1 MLLFFR
7 NDTGFGGN
15 NGFTDFKRILDVPI
29 ATPQTRML
37 LFGLTAAVLI
47 GTLLLGRALVPF
59 GYMPGAGGL
68 VLCPAYGPAQAAGGH
83 AMAHSM
89 AMDMPGHDMSAMD
102 MGPAAAKGG
111 AHAGHEGMAHEGSC
125 AYATSASGSALS
137 TVHSLP
143 AVAYVPSTPNDVP
156 SPAER
161 LIPRGT
167 IVPTRLPRGPPA
179 LS

>member
-1 MLLFFR
+1 MPRARKSLSSPWLQLL
-7 NDTGFGGN
+7 
-15 NGFTDFKRILDVPI
+15 LV
-29 ATPQTRML
+29 
-37 LFGLTAAVLI
+37 VV
-47 GTLLLGRALVPF
+47 LLGRALVPV

-68 VLCPAYGPAQAAGGH
+68 VLCPAYGHAQAASGH
-83 AMAHSM
+83 AMAHPM
-89 AMDMPGHDMSAMD
+89 AMDMPGYDMSAMD
-102 MGPAAAKGG
+102 MGPAASKGG
-111 AHAGHEGMAHEGSC
+111 AHAGHQGMAHEGSC

-143 AVAYVPSTPNDVP
+143 PVAYVPSTPNDVP
-156 SPAER
+156 APVEP

>member
-1 MLLFFR
+1 MPRARKSLGSPWLQLL
-7 NDTGFGGN
+7 
-15 NGFTDFKRILDVPI
+15 LVV
-29 ATPQTRML
+29 A
-37 LFGLTAAVLI
+37 
-47 GTLLLGRALVPF
+47 LLGRALVPVGF
-59 GYMPGAGGL
+59 MPGAGGL
-68 VLCPAYGPAQAAGGH
+68 VLCPAYGPAQGAGGH
-83 AMAHSM
+83 AMGHAMAQPMAHSM

-102 MGPAAAKGG
+102 MGPAASKGG
-111 AHAGHEGMAHEGSC
+111 AHAGHQGMAHEGSC

-143 AVAYVPSTPNDVP
+143 PVAYVPSTPNDVP
-156 SPAER
+156 APVER

>member
-1 MLLFFR
+1 MPRARKSLGSPWLQLL
-7 NDTGFGGN
+7 
-15 NGFTDFKRILDVPI
+15 LVV
-29 ATPQTRML
+29 A
-37 LFGLTAAVLI
+37 
-47 GTLLLGRALVPF
+47 LLGRALVPV

-102 MGPAAAKGG
+102 MGPAASKGG
-111 AHAGHEGMAHEGSC
+111 AHAGHQGMAHEGSC

-143 AVAYVPSTPNDVP
+143 AVAYVPNTPNDVP
-156 SPAER
+156 TPADR